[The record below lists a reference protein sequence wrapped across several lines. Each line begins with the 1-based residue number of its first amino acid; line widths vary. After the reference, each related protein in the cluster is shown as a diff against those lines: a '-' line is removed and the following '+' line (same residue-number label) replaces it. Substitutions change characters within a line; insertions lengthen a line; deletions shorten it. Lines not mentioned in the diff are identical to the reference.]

1 MTRRPLAV
9 VIALAGLAV
18 PASAS
23 AATFTVTT
31 TTDGPTCNASTCTL
45 RGAIAAAQANG
56 AGADDTIVVP
66 AGTYALT
73 SPLSVTGT
81 RITIAGA
88 GANTTI
94 IRAFV
99 EGARALVVTGQNP
112 QLEVRDVT
120 IRDGNA
126 GAQGVGGNVLAELG
140 ARLTLRRVRL
150 TNGRAQR
157 GGGLA
162 AQGAATLTISQSLI
176 DTNFA
181 IGALSDSGG
190 GLYIAG
196 ATSDTVATIED
207 STIAFNR
214 APNGAGIGVENNTD
228 EPPTLRG
235 VTLARNTATNQ
246 GTGGIYSAQTS
257 VRLQGSILAYNTGT
271 RNLGQGQEIYVSNC
285 LLGPAT
291 GTTAIDQGGNVE
303 SAATCGLTGVS
314 RASTDPQLPGAL
326 DLTAQP
332 PVLALPPGSPAV
344 DLAACGARTLDQ
356 RGVPR
361 PQGAQCDAGA
371 YELNPPPETSVDG
384 SGPPFAFAASDP
396 GSTFEC
402 SLDGGPFVPC
412 ASPWNEPVGPGTHT
426 LVIRAIDPEGNAD
439 GTPETRVFEVP
450 AAAVQQQ
457 VTPVQ
462 VPTPVVNKTVV
473 VKEIS
478 GRVRVRPRGSRT
490 FVELTAAQGI
500 PVGSTV
506 DTKRGVVELTSVPKA
521 GAAPQS
527 AQFFDGIFLVTQS
540 RGITDLKLTE
550 ALARCPKRGARAA
563 AKKPKSRKLWG
574 KGSGKFRTTGNYS
587 AATVR
592 GTEWLV
598 QDSCAGTLT
607 RVREGTVSV
616 RDKVKKRT
624 VLVRAGKRYLARPR
638 R

>member
-9 VIALAGLAV
+9 AIALAGLAV

-31 TTDGPTCNASTCTL
+31 TTDGTTCSGSTCTL

-56 AGADDTIVVP
+56 AGVDDTIVVP
-66 AGTYALT
+66 AGLYGINTALN
-73 SPLSVTGT
+73 VTGT
-81 RITIAGA
+81 RITIDGA

-94 IRAFV
+94 IRPVDGGRVLVA
-99 EGARALVVTGQNP
+99 GANS
-112 QLEVRDVT
+112 QLELREVT
-120 IRDGNA
+120 LRDGNA
-126 GAQGVGGNVLAELG
+126 GSTAIGGNVLANLG
-140 ARLTLRRVRL
+140 ASLTLRRVRL
-150 TNGRAQR
+150 TNGRGQR

-162 AQGAATLTISQSLI
+162 ADGAATLTISQSLI

-181 IGALSDSGG
+181 IGSSLADTGG
-190 GLYIAG
+190 GVYING
-196 ATSDTVATIED
+196 ATSAMVVTIEN
-207 STIAFNR
+207 STITLNR
-214 APNGAGIGVENNTD
+214 ARNGAGIGVQNND
-228 EPPTLRG
+228 GQPPTLRG
-235 VTLARNTATNQ
+235 VTLARNTATDV
-246 GTGGIYSAQTS
+246 GAGGIYSESTTA
-257 VRLQGSILAYNTGT
+257 RLQGSILAHNVGTFVTGGSAPT
-271 RNLGQGQEIYVSNC
+271 FPSNC
-285 LLGPAT
+285 GLSPTA
-291 GTTAIDQGGNVE
+291 AIDQGGNVE
-303 SAATCGLTGVS
+303 SDATCGLTASS
-314 RASTDPQLPGAL
+314 RQNTDPQLAAGFDTGA
-326 DLTAQP
+326 DP
-332 PVLALPPGSPAV
+332 PVLALAATSPAV
-344 DLAACGARTLDQ
+344 NLAACGSLVSDQ

-361 PQGAQCDAGA
+361 PQGPLCDAGA
-371 YELNPPPETSVDG
+371 YELNPPPETSVDAA
-384 SGPPFAFAASDP
+384 GPPFAFAASDP

-439 GTPETRVFEVP
+439 GTPETRVFEGP
-450 AAAVQQQ
+450 AATVQQQ

-478 GRVRVRPRGSRT
+478 GRVRYRPRGSRT